1 MKLIPVYLLEAVE
14 WLFDR
19 AEMLRNWLRPHKQ
32 VQPEPRE
39 KAKAQNA

>member
-19 AEMLRNWLRPHKQ
+19 ADMLRDWIRPRRQ
-32 VQPEPRE
+32 VRPEQRE